1 MRVVARVRSV
11 AASSTTRLVLAFAV
25 AAAVVMLAVTHWNA
39 VVAGGDS
46 LAGGDKEWLVPAVL
60 AAAAIWVAGAVTQ
73 LGSMPMRAPIGQL
86 LAVQVAASFANNV
99 SPAGSGGI
107 GVNIRFLRRYG
118 LSSGAAGGAVGLN
131 SLAGLLTHLLLLLAA
146 VAISPAVARSIHVPV
161 SWRSYVTSAAYQAG
175 WVLLAVAV
183 ILAIVLARASWR
195 TRLGGHVVRFLH
207 EVRGLGSV
215 LRQPGRAAALWLG
228 SLSTPLLH
236 AVILFAVLRSLGVP
250 MAVGTVV
257 VVYLV
262 VSSLAAMLPSP
273 GGLGALDVTLL
284 AGLEAVGISSSI
296 ALGAVLGYRL
306 ITVWLPLL
314 PGAVALAV
322 LVRRRVI

>member
-1 MRVVARVRSV
+1 MRVAAQVRSV
-11 AASSTTRLVLAFAV
+11 AGSSMTRLVLALAV
-25 AAAVVMLAVTHWNA
+25 AAAVVVLAVTHWSA

-46 LAGGDKEWLVPAVL
+46 LAGSDKEWLVPAGL
-60 AAAAIWVAGAVTQ
+60 AAVAVWVAGAVTQ
-73 LGSMPMRAPIGQL
+73 MGSMPMRAPIGRL
-86 LAVQVAASFANNV
+86 LTVQVAASFANNV

-131 SLAGLLTHLLLLLAA
+131 SLAGLVTHLLLLLAA

-161 SWRSYVTSAAYQAG
+161 SWRSVATSAAYQVGWILLLVAG
-175 WVLLAVAV
+175 VLAV
-183 ILAIVLARASWR
+183 VLARAPWR
-195 TRLGGHVVRFLH
+195 RRLGGYIVRFLH
-207 EVRGLGSV
+207 EVRGLGTV
-215 LRQPGRAAALWLG
+215 LRHPGRAAALWLG

-236 AVILFAVLRSLGVP
+236 GLILFAVLRSLG
-250 MAVGTVV
+250 ASTTVGTAV

-262 VSSLAAMLPSP
+262 VSSLSALVPSP

-284 AGLEAVGISSSI
+284 AGLEAVGISSSV
-296 ALGAVLGYRL
+296 AFGAVLGYRL

-322 LVRRRVI
+322 LVRRRII